1 LTKQTLYFRA
11 HPTHGFLCFGR
22 DCIAERLV
30 YNGFA
35 TAFIQWPFVAACPRR
50 ANSVVWPRGVLVS
63 GKIRPTGK
71 SSSAAESSPSELS
84 LHLLRAQEEERKRIS
99 RELHDETG
107 QGLMVLRLFLSGLT
121 EEVGDEE
128 LQAKVA
134 EAISMLD
141 RTISD
146 LRRIIARLSPRALE
160 ELGLMGAIRKEAREL
175 ARSSGIRAKLALQH
189 ELRDVDHEAEI
200 ALYRA
205 VQESLTNISRHSQAR
220 NFSLS
225 LEPAGG
231 RIRLQIED
239 DGVGLQSRATTGR
252 FGLFGMRERIAA
264 LGGAVRIR
272 SKPGQGTRINIT
284 LPLHREKNTHVQ
296 GRRRGVSRARRLAP
310 ARVA

>member
-1 LTKQTLYFRA
+1 
-11 HPTHGFLCFGR
+11 
-22 DCIAERLV
+22 
-30 YNGFA
+30 
-35 TAFIQWPFVAACPRR
+35 VA
-50 ANSVVWPRGVLVS
+50 
-63 GKIRPTGK
+63 GK
-71 SSSAAESSPSELS
+71 SRSSSQASPQPEGSPTELS

-107 QGLMVLRLFLSGLT
+107 QGLMILRLFLSGLT
-121 EEVGDEE
+121 EEVVDEDF
-128 LQAKVA
+128 QGKVS
-134 EAISMLD
+134 EAILMLD

-160 ELGLMGAIRKEAREL
+160 ELGLMGAIRKEAREF
-175 ARSSGIRAKLALQH
+175 ARSSGIRAKLALH
-189 ELRDVDHEAEI
+189 REMPFMDHESEI

-231 RIRLQIED
+231 KIQLQIED
-239 DGVGLQSRATTGR
+239 DGVGLHSRANTGR

-272 SKPGQGTRINIT
+272 SKPGHGTRIKIS
-284 LPLHREKNTHVQ
+284 LPLHREKNTNVQ
-296 GRRRGVSRARRLAP
+296 GRRHGMSRARRSAT